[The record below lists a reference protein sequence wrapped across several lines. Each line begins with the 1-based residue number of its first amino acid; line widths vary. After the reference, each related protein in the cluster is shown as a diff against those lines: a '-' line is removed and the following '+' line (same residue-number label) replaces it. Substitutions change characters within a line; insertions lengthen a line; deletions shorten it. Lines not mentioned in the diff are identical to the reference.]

1 MVSCNQLIQM
11 ACEMCSLVEAG
22 ESVGNNSSD
31 NNMSVVAC
39 TLLNN
44 MIADL
49 NSKNYIVMQNAT
61 IDVPCRRL
69 TWFVKGGDSER
80 NAVDMYPPETI
91 NDVARSFGNRFIPLQ
106 PGDSMAIAMQN
117 CIGIPHSWTYSR
129 ELEDYEVEGV
139 TKQRLVGKLELDG
152 RASGT
157 IRIFYNRPLPK
168 YDLDSVIYLSDLY
181 NNMLLQGLCYNLC
194 IYYKLTDYKP
204 IFETEFEKAK
214 AAIKRSNVTSR
225 MLQRTGTR
233 FGDYRDMYAAALS
246 PDATF

>member
-1 MVSCNQLIQM
+1 MQSCNQLIQM
-11 ACEMCSLVEAG
+11 ACELCSLVEAG
-22 ESVGNNSSD
+22 ESVDGN
-31 NNMSVVAC
+31 MAVVC
-39 TLLNN
+39 INLLNN
-44 MIADL
+44 LIADL

-80 NAVDMYPPETI
+80 DAVDMYPPETI
-91 NDVARSFGNRFIPLQ
+91 NDVSRSFGNRFIPLQ
-106 PGDSMAIAMQN
+106 PGDPMAISMTN
-117 CIGIPHSWTYSR
+117 CIGIPHTWTYSR

-139 TKQRLVGKLELDG
+139 VKQRLVGKLELDG
-152 RASGT
+152 RASGK

-168 YDLDSVIYLSDLY
+168 YELDSVIYLSDLY

-194 IYYKLTDYKP
+194 IYYKLADYKDA
-204 IFETEFEKAK
+204 FETEFEKAK
-214 AAIKRSNVTSR
+214 AAIKRSNVTAR
-225 MLQRTGTR
+225 MLQRNSAR

>member
-1 MVSCNQLIQM
+1 MISSNQLIQM
-11 ACEMCSLVEAG
+11 ACELCSLVEAG
-22 ESVGNNSSD
+22 ESVDGN
-31 NNMSVVAC
+31 MAVVGIN
-39 TLLNN
+39 LLNN
-44 MIADL
+44 LIADL

-69 TWFVKGGDSER
+69 TWFVKGGDAER

-106 PGDSMAIAMQN
+106 PGDPVAISMTN
-117 CIGIPHSWTYSR
+117 CIGIPHTWTYSR
-129 ELEDYEVEGV
+129 ELEDYEEEGV
-139 TKQRLVGKLELDG
+139 VKQRLVGKLELDG

-168 YDLDSVIYLSDLY
+168 YELDSVIYLSDLY

-194 IYYKLTDYKP
+194 IYYKLADYKDA
-204 IFETEFEKAK
+204 FETEFEKAK
-214 AAIKRSNVTSR
+214 AAIKRSNVTAR
-225 MLQRTGTR
+225 MLQRNSAR